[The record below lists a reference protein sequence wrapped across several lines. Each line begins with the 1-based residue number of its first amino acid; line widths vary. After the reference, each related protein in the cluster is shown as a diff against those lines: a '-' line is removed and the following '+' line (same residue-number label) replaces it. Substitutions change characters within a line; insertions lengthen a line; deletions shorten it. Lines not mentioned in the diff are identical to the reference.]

1 MFFRRSLL
9 TAALLSPLALFSQ
22 QTSSSPSME
31 MGEGIGEVFAGD
43 ASVHGSVLLAG
54 GGPRLL
60 SGSTIAAGAQAARVR
75 LARGGE
81 LRVCPETK
89 VTVNATARR
98 ELMLSLS
105 AGALEAYYTLGASA
119 DSIVTP
125 DFRILLI
132 GPGQFHLAIGADFR
146 GNACVKSLQENSA
159 AVLVSELM
167 GDGSYQ
173 VKPGEQV
180 HFRNGT
186 VREPSA
192 EPLGEC
198 GCPAAGSVQNLLRT
212 AAAAPPVVPPLET
225 NQTTAPS
232 SVVEQARAPAAVEQV
247 PTPVVEQATVPAV
260 PASAPGEV
268 HVQVEAP
275 FVFSAAEPEPAP
287 EPATIAALRPLTTP
301 SIFDRLFSQSIAPP
315 VEAAVVAPP
324 KKRRG
329 FFARIGGFFAAVFG
343 SK

>member
-1 MFFRRSLL
+1 MFLRRSLL

-31 MGEGIGEVFAGD
+31 MGEGVGEVFAGD

-60 SGSTIAAGAQAARVR
+60 SGSTVAAGAQAARVR

-198 GCPAAGSVQNLLRT
+198 GCPAPGSVQNLLQ
-212 AAAAPPVVPPLET
+212 AAAVAPPVVPPPPAT
-225 NQTTAPS
+225 QAPPS
-232 SVVEQARAPAAVEQV
+232 PVIEQARVPAAIEQALQTV
-247 PTPVVEQATVPAV
+247 ADQATVPAV
-260 PASAPGEV
+260 PASAPGDV

-287 EPATIAALRPLTTP
+287 EPATIAELRSLSAP
-301 SIFDRLFSQSIAPP
+301 SILDTLFSESIAPP
-315 VEAAVVAPP
+315 AEAAVVAQP

-329 FFARIGGFFAAVFG
+329 FFARIGGFFAAMFG